1 MMSTTRTPDAR
12 TANLRPVNI
21 SNSTRA
27 YLESL
32 WRRRDFAIAMPA
44 ETLRSKH
51 QTTLLG
57 NLWHLGTPLLT
68 VGVYLLVFGALLGVD
83 RGIDNYLLW
92 LTVGV
97 FAYRLTSGSVQGG
110 ATALT
115 SNMGLMRALRFPRAL
130 LPISVVVGDLISF
143 SFELSAVAA
152 VAIGTGEGLS
162 RRLVFLPLVL
172 GVQTMFNLGWAF
184 VAARLT
190 DAFRDVSQIIPFLFR
205 LLTFLSGV
213 MYPIDRFADSD
224 HAWVHAFVVWNPI
237 VHLLDMYRWIFL
249 GLPISVGDV
258 VRTVIVSTLV
268 LVLGFRFFVAA
279 EHRYG
284 RP

>member
-1 MMSTTRTPDAR
+1 MSTSDATDPQ
-12 TANLRPVNI
+12 TALLRPVNLT
-21 SNSTRA
+21 SSTRT

-68 VGVYLLVFGALLGVD
+68 VGVYLLVFGGLLGVD

-97 FAYRLTSGSVQGG
+97 FAYRLTSSSILGG
-110 ATALT
+110 AAALT
-115 SNMGLMRALRFPRAL
+115 SNVGLMRALRFPRAL
-130 LPISVVVGDLISF
+130 LPISVIVGDLISF

-172 GVQTMFNLGWAF
+172 GVQTMFNLGCAF
-184 VAARLT
+184 VAARLN
-190 DAFRDVSQIIPFLFR
+190 DAFRDMRQIIPFVFR
-205 LLTFLSGV
+205 LLQFVSGV

-224 HAWVHAFVVWNPI
+224 HAWVHTFVVWNPI

-249 GLPISVGDV
+249 GQAIAVGDV
-258 VRTVIVSTLV
+258 VRTVLVSAIV